1 MHRYDWHLLQV
12 NKTILSS
19 FYVDSNKGVCVCGVA
34 TTSSPLFNL
43 PSSCVQISFYTLYAE
58 KQSEDL
64 TILTRSTVIS
74 NVMQI
79 IKLKRFQFILR
90 ASNFTSKSS
99 NRITLVEWKLVLSSG
114 THLKMLTNFHRVLSA
129 RCKVV
134 LYCQERKKHNVV
146 FRWIFKIAIR
156 SPEHVFNAPYKWLS
170 AVICVSMRWRESL
183 VIFAISIQYV
193 LFVYNTI
200 SGKSIEFIFFSHL
213 FFSVWKENETM
224 PQYLISSATCYVLSI
239 DIVFLQC

>member
-1 MHRYDWHLLQV
+1 MLKNNR
-12 NKTILSS
+12 KR
-19 FYVDSNKGVCVCGVA
+19 
-34 TTSSPLFNL
+34 L
-43 PSSCVQISFYTLYAE
+43 PSS
-58 KQSEDL
+58 
-64 TILTRSTVIS
+64 RGTVIS

-99 NRITLVEWKLVLSSG
+99 DRITLVEWKLVLSSG

-129 RCKVV
+129 RCKVM
-134 LYCQERKKHNVV
+134 LCCRNTSNKKEKNNVV

-200 SGKSIEFIFFSHL
+200 SGKSIEFIFFLVVFFAFEKKTKPCHNTWYLAQHAMYWVSTL
-213 FFSVWKENETM
+213 FSCNVKTSVIRIYRHFM
-224 PQYLISSATCYVLSI
+224 SGSI
-239 DIVFLQC
+239 CIVVTLR